1 MKFDLKLPF
10 FLLIVIFFVSPG
22 EVDAQIWKRIK
33 NKTQQKVEDRV
44 ADKVSDKLADAIMK
58 KMSEKFEDSSNPYRG
73 SSKISKPENLPEEYR
88 FDWQY
93 QMKMTSNESTDEIMM
108 DYRLSEDGDYFGYS
122 TPHSEDMFMVVDNE
136 QEAMVS
142 YMEEDGNT
150 FAMSYSYPTNLI
162 NEEMSSSEKQE
173 DVQVTELADKEILG
187 YTAKGYKIDTPDA
200 EMIIYVTS
208 EAGVSFSGMTTMPKQ
223 GMPNYFSSN
232 LDETE
237 NTLMLYMK
245 FESKSN
251 SDHTMEMEC
260 VGLEKKKLTK
270 INSQYKFL

>member
-1 MKFDLKLPF
+1 MK
-10 FLLIVIFFVSPG
+10 LIFASIFSVLILIPIESTN
-22 EVDAQIWKRIK
+22 AQIWKRIK

-44 ADKVSDKLADAIMK
+44 ADKISDKLADAVME
-58 KMSEKFEDSSNPYRG
+58 KMSSKLEDSSNPYRG
-73 SSKISKPENLPEEYR
+73 STKISKPDNLPEEYR

-93 QMKMTSNESTDEIMM
+93 QMKMTSNQSADEIML
-108 DYRLSEDGDYFGYS
+108 DYRLSEEGDYFGYS
-122 TPHSEDMFMVVDNE
+122 TPHSEDVFTVIDSE

-142 YMEEDGNT
+142 YMEEDGNS
-150 FAMSYSYPTNLI
+150 FAMSYSYPTNLV
-162 NEEMSSSEKQE
+162 NEEMSNYEEQDDIE
-173 DVQVTELADKEILG
+173 VTELPDKEILG
-187 YTAKGYKIDTPDA
+187 YTAKGYKIDTPDS

-208 EAGVSFSGMTTMPKQ
+208 ETGVSFSGMTTMPNQ

-232 LDETE
+232 LDEME

-270 INSQYKFL
+270 VNSQYKFL